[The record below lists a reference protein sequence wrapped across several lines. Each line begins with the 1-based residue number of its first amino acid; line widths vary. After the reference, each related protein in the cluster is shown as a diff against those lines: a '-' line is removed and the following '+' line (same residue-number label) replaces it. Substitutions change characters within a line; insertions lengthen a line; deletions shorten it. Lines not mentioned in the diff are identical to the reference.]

1 MYQLNRK
8 NRFNIK
14 IFKPKLIEYCTLLL
28 GVFTN
33 VKTIINNIMLPVM
46 IKVVLKPIKPNKNK
60 IKFFII
66 IFYNV

>member
-1 MYQLNRK
+1 MYQINRK

-14 IFKPKLIEYCTLLL
+14 IFKPKLIEYFTLL

-46 IKVVLKPIKPNKNK
+46 IKVVLKPIKPIKNK
-60 IKFFII
+60 FKFFII